1 MLKIELAG
9 IKIQINNRYKY
20 LRRLCQEY
28 LCDFEKADMEI
39 NPDTEDIE
47 GQLKLQPIFGKGY
60 CEGIVAYREIC
71 RNLPLFDAV
80 MLHSSV
86 VEKNGKAY
94 AICGKSGAGK
104 STHTNLLLKNFPQHI
119 RVINGDKPIVR
130 LIDGELM
137 AFPSAWK
144 GKDGMGEKITA
155 PLKALCFVVK
165 DKENRLEEISQMD
178 AAELLMEQFVIPKEA
193 VSVSKF
199 LELADLILQKC
210 KVYKL
215 YCNISD
221 EAATLSFNNFMKE
234 EEI

>member
-9 IKIQINNRYKY
+9 IKIQINNKYKY

-28 LCDFEKADMEI
+28 FSEFETPDMEI
-39 NPDTEDIE
+39 TPDAKEIE
-47 GQLKLQPIFGKGY
+47 SQHLIQPEFPKSY
-60 CEGIVAYREIC
+60 CEGVVVYREIC
-71 RNLPLFDAV
+71 RKLPLFNAI
-80 MLHSSV
+80 MLHSSM

-94 AICGKSGAGK
+94 AICGQSGAGK
-104 STHTNLLLKNFPQHI
+104 STHTMLLLKNFGENL

-130 LIDGELM
+130 LINGELI

-144 GKDGMGEKITA
+144 GKDKLGEKITA

-165 DKENRLEEISQMD
+165 SKENKLEELPQME

-193 VSVSKF
+193 DSVSKF
-199 LELADLILQKC
+199 LELADLMLKKC
-210 KVYKL
+210 KAYKL
-215 YCNISD
+215 YCDISD

-234 EEI
+234 E